1 MKKHFQ
7 YLLMPTFLLLFSNK
21 LLATHNR
28 AGEIRVEQTGPQSVR
43 ATIITYTKTS
53 SRPADRDT
61 LEICWGDGTCEK
73 VARSNGS
80 GEVLPNDV
88 KKNLYISSH
97 TYPGRLTY
105 RISMTDPNRNGGVL
119 NVNFPHSDNI
129 PFHIQTSISFL
140 NTQFQGSN
148 STPQLLQPPIDRGCV
163 DKLFIHNP
171 NAFDADG
178 DSLAYRLITPLQDV
192 GSEVPRYEF
201 PWQITPSAN
210 NVMTLD
216 ERTGTLR
223 WEKPQQAG
231 EYNIAIQ
238 IISYRRGIPID
249 TTIRDMQILV
259 ESCRNLPPKIEA
271 QDKFC
276 VIAGQQLK
284 FNVRATD
291 PDVGQKVKL
300 SALGGPLIVPI
311 SPATFNNTTTFTT
324 PPITST
330 FTWNTTCEHIE
341 EQPYSVVF
349 KATDNFFDTTG
360 LVDLKLVQIKVMGPP
375 PEAVTALPHRDYT
388 IISWKKPYVCEN
400 AQNRYFYAFS
410 VWRKEGS
417 NPFSLDTC
425 VNGLDGKGYTRIVID
440 TTFPVENSRY
450 TFRDNTVQRG
460 RTYCYRI
467 LAHFAKRTVSNNP
480 YNLVASLPSQE
491 ACAQLNRD
499 LPLIVTT
506 SVSET
511 SPTMG
516 KIVVKWTKPIAE
528 DLDTIVNPGPYR
540 FQLFRAT
547 GITRTNLTP
556 VAGASWRNP
565 FFKGFNDTT
574 FVDNN
579 LNTLQNPYSYKVGF
593 YTQGGDTLLGY
604 SEVAS
609 SVYLKIASSDRIN
622 QLSWEKDVPWT
633 NSHYVI
639 YRRNAATNV
648 YDSIGISLVTSFR
661 DTNLINGIEYC
672 YYVKSSGTYGIASIE
687 SPLYNLSERLC
698 GTPIDTVP
706 PCAPVLK
713 VKNDCDTTGLATN
726 IINKLRWTNPI
737 YTCRGSQDLATFKVY
752 SVEKAG
758 GTFKLLT
765 TITNRNDTIFEHRNA
780 DGTIAGCYAVTAVDS
795 TGNESLKSNLVCV
808 DNCPYYKLPNTFT
821 PNGDG
826 QNDIFKPLKNAF
838 RFIEKVDFQVF
849 NRWGQ
854 QVFQTTDPHL
864 GWNGKNANGED
875 LASGTYFY
883 TCVVYE
889 QRLQGVVQSSE
900 ILKGFI
906 ELIR

>member
-1 MKKHFQ
+1 MKKYFQ
-7 YLLMPTFLLLFSNK
+7 YLLIPSFLLLFSDK
-21 LLATHNR
+21 LWATHNR
-28 AGEIRVEQTGPQSVR
+28 AGEIRVEQTGAQSVR

-61 LEICWGDGTCEK
+61 LEICWGDGTCER

-88 KKNLYISSH
+88 KKNLYVSSH

-105 RISMTDPNRNGGVL
+105 RISMRDVNRNGGIL
-119 NVNFPHSDNI
+119 NVNFPQSDVVA
-129 PFHIQTSISFL
+129 FYIQTSISFL
-140 NTQFQGSN
+140 NAQFQGGN

-178 DSLAYRLITPLQDV
+178 DSLAYRLITPLDRVDV
-192 GSEVPRYEF
+192 EVPRYEF
-201 PWQITPSAN
+201 PWQITPGAN

-223 WEKPQQAG
+223 WEKPQHAG

-238 IISYRRGIPID
+238 IISYRRGIAID

-259 ESCRNLPPKIEA
+259 EDCRNQPPKIEA
-271 QDKFC
+271 RDKFC

-300 SALGGPLIVPI
+300 SVLGGPLVLPI

-349 KATDNFFDTTG
+349 KATDNFFDTSG

-388 IISWKKPYVCEN
+388 IISWKKPYSCEN

-410 VWRKEGS
+410 IWRKEGS
-417 NPFSLDTC
+417 NPFALDTC
-425 VNGLDGKGYTRIVID
+425 VNGLDGKGYTRILID
-440 TTFPVENSRY
+440 TTFPIENGRY

-467 LAHFAKRTVSNNP
+467 LAHFAKRTVVNNP
-480 YNLVASLPSQE
+480 YNLVASLPSEE

-511 SPTMG
+511 STTTG
-516 KIVVKWTKPIAE
+516 KIVVKWTKPIAN
-528 DLDTIVNPGPYR
+528 DLDTILNPGPYR

-556 VAGASWRNP
+556 VAGASWRSP

-609 SVYLKIASSDRIN
+609 SVYLKIAASDRTN
-622 QLSWEKDVPWT
+622 KLSWEKDVPWT

-639 YRRNAATNV
+639 YRRNPATNL
-648 YDSIGISLVTSFR
+648 YDSIGISLVTSFQ
-661 DTNLINGIEYC
+661 DSNLVNGIEYC

-713 VKNDCDTTGLATN
+713 VKNDCDTTGIATN
-726 IINKLRWTNPI
+726 IINRLRWTNPI

-752 SVEKAG
+752 YVEKEG

-765 TITNRNDTIFEHRNA
+765 TITNQKDTLFEHHNA
-780 DGTIAGCYAVTAVDS
+780 DGTITGCYAVTAVDS

-826 QNDIFKPLKNAF
+826 QNDVFKPVKNVF
-838 RFIEKVDFQVF
+838 RFVEKVDFQVF

-864 GWNGKNANGED
+864 GWNGKNANGDD